1 MLLKDVKLYL
11 RVDDYTED
19 EVIQGMIDAAKQYIQ
34 TGTGVA
40 FDETNARHLL
50 TLKMIVAHWYDNRGL
65 VGNTTEL
72 PFTVTAQLLQIEA
85 ERSEQSE

>member
-1 MLLKDVKLYL
+1 MLLNDVKLYL

-34 TGTGVA
+34 TGAGVA
-40 FDETNARHLL
+40 FDETDARHLL
-50 TLKMIVAHWYDNRGL
+50 TLKMIVAHWYDNRGI

-85 ERSEQSE
+85 ERRET

>member
-19 EVIQGMIDAAKQYIQ
+19 EVIQSMIDAAKQYIQ
-34 TGTGVA
+34 TGTGVT

-85 ERSEQSE
+85 ERSE

>member
-1 MLLKDVKLYL
+1 MILNDVKLYL

-34 TGTGVA
+34 TGTGVT

-85 ERSEQSE
+85 ERSE

>member
-1 MLLKDVKLYL
+1 MLLNDVKLYL
-11 RVDDYTED
+11 RVDDCTED

-34 TGTGVA
+34 TGTGVT

-85 ERSEQSE
+85 ERRET

>member
-1 MLLKDVKLYL
+1 MILNDVKLYL

-34 TGTGVA
+34 TGTGVT

-85 ERSEQSE
+85 ERRETY

>member
-1 MLLKDVKLYL
+1 MLLNDVKLYL

-85 ERSEQSE
+85 ERGET

>member
-1 MLLKDVKLYL
+1 MLLNDVKLYL

-34 TGTGVA
+34 TGTGA
-40 FDETNARHLL
+40 TFDETNARHLL

-72 PFTVTAQLLQIEA
+72 PFTVTAQLLQIET
-85 ERSEQSE
+85 ERRET

>member
-1 MLLKDVKLYL
+1 MLLNDVKLYL

-34 TGTGVA
+34 TGTGVT

-65 VGNTTEL
+65 VGATTEL

-85 ERSEQSE
+85 ERSE

>member
-1 MLLKDVKLYL
+1 MLLNDVKLYL

-34 TGTGVA
+34 TGTGDS

-85 ERSEQSE
+85 ERRET

>member
-1 MLLKDVKLYL
+1 MLLSDVKLYL

-34 TGTGVA
+34 TGTGVT

-85 ERSEQSE
+85 EGRET

>member
-1 MLLKDVKLYL
+1 MLLNDVKLYL

-19 EVIQGMIDAAKQYIQ
+19 EVIQGMIGAAKQYIQ
-34 TGTGVA
+34 TGTGVT

-85 ERSEQSE
+85 ERRET

>member
-1 MLLKDVKLYL
+1 MVLLDDVKLYL
-11 RVDDYTED
+11 RVDGQDED
-19 EVIQGMIDAAKQYIQ
+19 SVIQGLIEAAKQYIQ
-34 TGTGVA
+34 TGTGVT

-85 ERSEQSE
+85 ERRET

>member
-34 TGTGVA
+34 TGTGVT
-40 FDETNARHLL
+40 FDETNARHML

-85 ERSEQSE
+85 ERRET

>member
-1 MLLKDVKLYL
+1 MLLNDVKLYL
-11 RVDDYTED
+11 RVDDYMED

-85 ERSEQSE
+85 ERSE

>member
-34 TGTGVA
+34 MGTGVA

-85 ERSEQSE
+85 ERRET

>member
-1 MLLKDVKLYL
+1 MLLNDVKLYL

-34 TGTGVA
+34 TGTGVT

-50 TLKMIVAHWYDNRGL
+50 TLRMIVAHWYDNRGL

-85 ERSEQSE
+85 ERSE

>member
-1 MLLKDVKLYL
+1 MLLNDVKLYL

-34 TGTGVA
+34 TGTGVS

-85 ERSEQSE
+85 ERRET

>member
-1 MLLKDVKLYL
+1 MLLNDVKLYL

-34 TGTGVA
+34 TGTGVT

-65 VGNTTEL
+65 VGNMTEL

-85 ERSEQSE
+85 ERRET

>member
-1 MLLKDVKLYL
+1 MLLNDVKLYL

-85 ERSEQSE
+85 ERREN

>member
-1 MLLKDVKLYL
+1 MLLNDVKLYL

-34 TGTGVA
+34 TGTGVT

-72 PFTVTAQLLQIEA
+72 PFTVTAQLLQIES
-85 ERSEQSE
+85 ERRET

>member
-1 MLLKDVKLYL
+1 MLLNDVKLYL

-50 TLKMIVAHWYDNRGL
+50 TLKMIVAHWYDNRGI

-85 ERSEQSE
+85 ERRET

>member
-1 MLLKDVKLYL
+1 MLLNDVKLYL

-50 TLKMIVAHWYDNRGL
+50 TQKMIVAHWYDNRGI

-85 ERSEQSE
+85 ERRET

>member
-1 MLLKDVKLYL
+1 MLLNDVKLYL

-34 TGTGVA
+34 TGTGVT

-50 TLKMIVAHWYDNRGL
+50 TLKMIVAHWYDHRGL
-65 VGNTTEL
+65 VGSDSEM

-85 ERSEQSE
+85 ERSE

>member
-1 MLLKDVKLYL
+1 MLLNDVKLYL

-34 TGTGVA
+34 TGTGVT

-85 ERSEQSE
+85 ERRE

>member
-1 MLLKDVKLYL
+1 MLLNDVKLYL

-19 EVIQGMIDAAKQYIQ
+19 EVIQGMIDAAKQYFQ
-34 TGTGVA
+34 TGTGVT

-65 VGNTTEL
+65 VGSTTEL

-85 ERSEQSE
+85 ERSE

>member
-19 EVIQGMIDAAKQYIQ
+19 GVIQGMIDAAKQYIQ
-34 TGTGVA
+34 TGTGVT

-85 ERSEQSE
+85 ERRET

>member
-34 TGTGVA
+34 TGTGVT
-40 FDETNARHLL
+40 FDEANARHLL

-65 VGNTTEL
+65 VGGTTEL

-85 ERSEQSE
+85 ERRET

>member
-1 MLLKDVKLYL
+1 MILDDVKLYL

-34 TGTGVA
+34 MGTGVA

-72 PFTVTAQLLQIEA
+72 PFTVTSQLLQIEA
-85 ERSEQSE
+85 ERRET

>member
-1 MLLKDVKLYL
+1 MLLNDVKLYL

-85 ERSEQSE
+85 ERRET

>member
-1 MLLKDVKLYL
+1 MILDDVKLYL
-11 RVDDYTED
+11 RVDVYTED

-34 TGTGVA
+34 TGTGVT

-85 ERSEQSE
+85 ERRET

>member
-1 MLLKDVKLYL
+1 MLLNDVKLYL

-34 TGTGVA
+34 TGTGVT
-40 FDETNARHLL
+40 FDETNARHLI

-85 ERSEQSE
+85 ERRET